1 MTLVLTAWTPF
12 GGVMAADERITF
24 VGVRRL
30 PPPREGCR
38 KIIPWDEMNAAVGFA
53 GVARA
58 PDGKW
63 TDEFLEAFM
72 RSREWA
78 DLGEFAR
85 ALVHGLSAVLP
96 RGVSDLRAAL
106 KVSVTGYGRNP
117 SPDSEPCFWHVR
129 NTEWNRLRPDGF
141 RADEDLRD
149 AVSAGVVNG
158 CQSWATRWI
167 GRHDAYARRA
177 AKSLRLEG
185 ARAPTLEEAAA
196 WASREIIRVRREIAR
211 MIMEERRVAPREGR
225 PTAPW
230 AKEAALN
237 VGPSSRSIIITR
249 SGVRSGPSVGSQ
261 DGGSRDSR

>member
-24 VGVRRL
+24 VGAGRL

-53 GVARA
+53 GVACG

-63 TDEFLEAFM
+63 TDEFLEALM

-78 DLGEFAR
+78 DLDEFAR
-85 ALVHGLSAVLP
+85 ALVQELSAVLP

-106 KVSVTGYGRNP
+106 KVSVTGYGRKP

-129 NTEWNRLRPDGF
+129 NTEWNRLWPAGF

-149 AVSAGVVNG
+149 AVSAGSANG
-158 CQSWATRWI
+158 FQSWATRWI

-177 AKSLRLEG
+177 EKSLSLEG
-185 ARAPTLEEAAA
+185 ARAPTLEEAAT
-196 WASREIIRVRREIAR
+196 WASREIIRVRPEIAR
-211 MIMEERRVAPREGR
+211 MIMEERGAAGREGR
-225 PTAPW
+225 APAPW
-230 AKEAALN
+230 AKERTMN

-249 SGVRSGPSVGSQ
+249 SGVRSGPAVRPE
-261 DGGSRDSR
+261 DGRSRDTR